1 MLLIFIRTYTM
12 KKSIACLVV
21 GVVMSMHSFG
31 GNLTQTQFEKV
42 AGDMM
47 FNMLD
52 SSKRADQALEKNN
65 LKEFTKHQCRLLN
78 ILEDMQD
85 IAKEN
90 KGLNKAYDLKLLAD
104 ERLREENARMAEGG
118 ADKDSV
124 CSYSVS

>member
-1 MLLIFIRTYTM
+1 M

-90 KGLNKAYDLKLLAD
+90 NGFKT
-104 ERLREENARMAEGG
+104 
-118 ADKDSV
+118 
-124 CSYSVS
+124 